1 MGIKKLLLLMGKR
14 KYGYMLGIL
23 GTACTETSIYI
34 VISFVLRDMYNAG
47 IRTDM
52 AILVN
57 AAELMGITTIVT
69 GVLYGLFS
77 YLYNSFTRKAMADIR
92 LKSYELVE
100 NLPISYF
107 EMNHSGDVVSRMT
120 NDMQLLEQ
128 IYAQQIYTLAHT
140 VIYGSASAIFMLL
153 TDWQLSII
161 FLAAGGILMGVNT
174 GLTRVLR
181 LLSKQIQEI
190 QGGMT
195 SRLSD
200 LLSGLKI
207 IRIFHLE
214 ETAYKEYEELNQQ
227 SVFLN
232 KKRANKNALIES
244 SNFFMGTISYA
255 GVVAI
260 GVLMATFG
268 KIEMDKV
275 IGLTQLMMGV
285 TFMFQQL
292 GNAIAGLQ
300 GSLAG
305 AGRVMELLKEKPEP
319 EAYDNLV
326 LEEDLEE
333 AVLIENLSFGYACS
347 EKVLKNINLKVKE
360 GELIAIVGSSGSGK
374 STLIKMILGFY
385 KAAGG
390 VITVKGSGGKDS
402 SVSKLRSL
410 LSYVSQDVCLF
421 NGTIEENVRYGR
433 IDAEKE
439 EIVEACKAAH
449 AHEFIM
455 SFEEGY
461 DTMTGENGSRLSGG
475 QKQRIAIARALLK
488 NAPLILLD
496 EATSALDARTEQLV
510 QEAMMELIR
519 GRTAIIVAHR
529 LSTIENADMIY
540 VMDKGKI
547 MECGSHEKLLKEG
560 GIYSGLYHMQTTES

>member
-439 EIVEACKAAH
+439 EIVAACKAAH